1 MLKVVVGLVRKQG
14 LDYEAFRDYWL
25 TEHVPLA
32 EAIPGLERYAT
43 SLPRDPEERRYDGF
57 AQLYF
62 EDEATL
68 ERALSSEAVERTG
81 ADLENFADT
90 EAGFQTVVEETVHVP

>member
-14 LDYEAFRDYWL
+14 LDHEAFREHWL

-32 EAIPGLERYAT
+32 EAIPRLERYTT
-43 SLPRDPEERRYDGF
+43 SLPRTPEESRYDGF

-62 EDEATL
+62 ADEAAL
-68 ERALSSEAVERTG
+68 ETALASEAVERTG
-81 ADLENFADT
+81 ADLPNFADT
-90 EAGFQTVVEETVHVP
+90 EAGFQTVVEETVHVE